1 MDLREQT
8 SWDRV
13 RGWMGVSAGAQ
24 EQGMHLGSK
33 WGPGVCGEAGCLT
46 GWLAAWLK
54 EELREEPH
62 SHPLPL

>member
-1 MDLREQT
+1 
-8 SWDRV
+8 
-13 RGWMGVSAGAQ
+13 MGVSAGAQ